1 LRNTALS
8 YFKGRK
14 YAFGTFENGQYINHL
29 TRTLYAINI
38 ERFGDEDPFSNSSRF
53 FTWARS
59 AGILSVQDNAGAY
72 SSETYVKSDFRLR
85 MLHSMFRLALR
96 ILGADRYTVLMK
108 YLSYVS
114 ILRNQRDV
122 FAA

>member
-1 LRNTALS
+1 
-8 YFKGRK
+8 
-14 YAFGTFENGQYINHL
+14 
-29 TRTLYAINI
+29 
-38 ERFGDEDPFSNSSRF
+38 
-53 FTWARS
+53 
-59 AGILSVQDNAGAY
+59 
-72 SSETYVKSDFRLR
+72 

-96 ILGADRYTVLMK
+96 ILGADRYTVLLK